1 MQHLLNILMKI
12 KMKKHR
18 YNSQIEEFN
27 RLSSLLEGINNFV
40 YKHRNVTYIEFDYYV
55 VHDMILFSI
64 EPNFDFEKLDH
75 SVQHIKK
82 SLPAVKRIFKK
93 PIIFLKDTED
103 VLPVENTRIINQN
116 TMLHLAN
123 HAQNIANITKKGIKP
138 RKLLTRIYEDE
149 YGLYENIIF
158 CNYVDEIIRMVKKN
172 RKILNSIFYTS
183 NILRLNL
190 LEKGNH
196 INYFLALGKLHTGYI
211 RDFNQYYNLS
221 KEMLYELSMINK
233 SIKPRL
239 FRPVYKNNKK
249 RNKKLA
255 LKKTNIFL
263 KQKDYRMVYKTYKFL
278 LGNQTK
284 NQTEKESVDIDL
296 LKRNYLMYVRI
307 LTIFAAGH
315 FNFQTDEACKMNLEL
330 LNIDFSFKGWKLNII
345 NNKKE
350 ELLLTITKDKTYRI
364 LLISFMNDINTLESY
379 KMDKRL
385 DEVVVVKHFD
395 EDNIE
400 GNDVYISVEDI
411 DSFRRIQQI
420 ILRGMIYAD
429 TKRDICPFCGGKLE
443 KDSYHDFYQCNE
455 CMIQIKENV
464 CDETG
469 ESYFYTDSIPQ
480 KKHTINHADIED
492 EDKWFYRKQIESSL
506 YFRNITKINEN
517 NEIICPICNKIH
529 EKQF

>member
-1 MQHLLNILMKI
+1 MDKQRNS
-12 KMKKHR
+12 
-18 YNSQIEEFN
+18 SQIEELN
-27 RLSSLLEGINNFV
+27 RLSSLLEGINNFID
-40 YKHRNVTYIEFDYYV
+40 KHQNVTYIEFDYYV

-64 EPNFDFEKLDH
+64 EPDFDFDKLDLL
-75 SVQHIKK
+75 VQHIKQ

-123 HAQNIANITKKGIKP
+123 HAQNIANITKDGVKP

-149 YGLYENIIF
+149 YGLYENVIF
-158 CNYVDEIIRMVKKN
+158 CNYIDDIMSMVKKN
-172 RKILNSIFYTS
+172 RKTLNSIFYAS
-183 NILRLNL
+183 NILRFNI

-221 KEMLYELSMINK
+221 KALLNELSVVSK

-239 FRPVYKNNKK
+239 YRPIYKNNKK

-278 LGNQTK
+278 LNNQTLK
-284 NQTEKESVDIDL
+284 KDETNGIDFDWLEK
-296 LKRNYLMYVRI
+296 KYLMYVRI
-307 LTIFAAGH
+307 LTIFAVGH
-315 FNFQTDEACKMNLEL
+315 FNFQTDNELKMSLKL
-330 LNIDFSFKGWKLNII
+330 LNIDFEFKGWKLNII

-350 ELLLTITKDKTYRI
+350 ELILTFTKDKTYRI
-364 LLISFMNDINTLESY
+364 LLMSCMNGTTALNEY
-379 KMDKRL
+379 KKDKRL
-385 DEVVVVKHFD
+385 DEIIVVKHLD
-395 EDNIE
+395 EDSIQ
-400 GNDVYISVEDI
+400 GNDVFIGVQDI
-411 DSFRRIQQI
+411 DSFRRLQQI
-420 ILRGMIYAD
+420 ILRGMIYSD
-429 TKRDICPFCGGKLE
+429 TARKVCPFCGGTLK
-443 KDSYHDFYQCNE
+443 KNTYHDYYQCND
-455 CMIQIKENV
+455 CMIQIKENI
-464 CDETG
+464 CDESG
-469 ESYFYTDSIPQ
+469 KKYFYTDSIPV
-480 KKHTINHADIED
+480 KTGLAHNPEIED

-517 NEIICPICNKIH
+517 SEIICPICNKVH
-529 EKQF
+529 SN